1 MSELLC
7 DGTMKEGKIKAI
19 PPLDKKDMRLNPTL
33 LESKK
38 TEPQLSTPELVPKIN
53 DLTLIEKL
61 PPSVTCTRQQK
72 SSGATRDGEQSLDR
86 RSRYANAI
94 TESAPIGKSEEALT
108 SKEKKLQPYWGE
120 SCKEIS
126 QELLSHT
133 KTDWQNSVSTSING
147 LVSNLTAQ
155 SWFSTRKTC
164 LQNQKCLKTSSP
176 SYTASVAD
184 YYMDSVNIKL
194 RSRKIK
200 IYPSSDLK
208 KEWNKWVAACR
219 YCFNQ
224 AIAYQKKH
232 GKVGK
237 QKLRN
242 IIMQSELP
250 EWVKATP
257 CHIRQNAI
265 FDAHQAYSFSKNCK
279 FRSCHAPRQT
289 LKFNNSNY
297 TKGKWYSRLT
307 KGKDFQSSEP
317 IPISSAYAT
326 RIIKTKCGDWFA
338 VFLKEVKLK
347 TNNVD
352 GIIAIDPGV
361 RTFLTGFDGQ
371 SFLEIGVGD
380 IGKITRLCQHL
391 DRLMSKIGKS
401 KSKRQRQKM
410 RKAAAR
416 SRKRIRNL
424 IDECHRQAA
433 SWLSKNY
440 SYILLPT
447 FETSK
452 MTKKKKRKIR
462 SKTARQM
469 LSWSHYRFKQVL
481 KNQAELSG
489 CQVIDVTEEFTS
501 KTCTRCGHIHPKL
514 GGNKLFKCPECG
526 HEINRDFNG
535 ALGILLKALR
545 DTSFTLYSDA
555 IVIQDDNISLC
566 SA

>member
-1 MSELLC
+1 M
-7 DGTMKEGKIKAI
+7 
-19 PPLDKKDMRLNPTL
+19 
-33 LESKK
+33 
-38 TEPQLSTPELVPKIN
+38 
-53 DLTLIEKL
+53 
-61 PPSVTCTRQQK
+61 
-72 SSGATRDGEQSLDR
+72 
-86 RSRYANAI
+86 
-94 TESAPIGKSEEALT
+94 
-108 SKEKKLQPYWGE
+108 
-120 SCKEIS
+120 
-126 QELLSHT
+126 
-133 KTDWQNSVSTSING
+133 
-147 LVSNLTAQ
+147 
-155 SWFSTRKTC
+155 
-164 LQNQKCLKTSSP
+164 
-176 SYTASVAD
+176 
-184 YYMDSVNIKL
+184 
-194 RSRKIK
+194 
-200 IYPSSDLK
+200 
-208 KEWNKWVAACR
+208 
-219 YCFNQ
+219 
-224 AIAYQKKH
+224 
-232 GKVGK
+232 
-237 QKLRN
+237 
-242 IIMQSELP
+242 
-250 EWVKATP
+250 
-257 CHIRQNAI
+257 
-265 FDAHQAYSFSKNCK
+265 
-279 FRSCHAPRQT
+279 
-289 LKFNNSNY
+289 
-297 TKGKWYSRLT
+297 
-307 KGKDFQSSEP
+307 
-317 IPISSAYAT
+317 
-326 RIIKTKCGDWFA
+326 KTKCGDWFA
-338 VFLKEVKLK
+338 VFLEEVKLK

-371 SFLEIGVGD
+371 SFFEIGVGD

-481 KNQAELSG
+481 KNKAELSG

>member
-94 TESAPIGKSEEALT
+94 TESAP
-108 SKEKKLQPYWGE
+108 
-120 SCKEIS
+120 
-126 QELLSHT
+126 
-133 KTDWQNSVSTSING
+133 
-147 LVSNLTAQ
+147 
-155 SWFSTRKTC
+155 
-164 LQNQKCLKTSSP
+164 
-176 SYTASVAD
+176 
-184 YYMDSVNIKL
+184 M
-194 RSRKIK
+194 
-200 IYPSSDLK
+200 
-208 KEWNKWVAACR
+208 WNKWVAACR

-232 GKVGK
+232 GQVCK

-257 CHIRQNAI
+257 CHIRQNPI

-338 VFLKEVKLK
+338 VFLEEVKLK

-371 SFLEIGVGD
+371 SFFEIGVGD

-424 IDECHRQAA
+424 IEECHHQAA
-433 SWLSKNY
+433 SWLSKNH

-481 KNQAELSG
+481 KNKAELSG

-555 IVIQDDNISLC
+555 LVVQDDNISLC